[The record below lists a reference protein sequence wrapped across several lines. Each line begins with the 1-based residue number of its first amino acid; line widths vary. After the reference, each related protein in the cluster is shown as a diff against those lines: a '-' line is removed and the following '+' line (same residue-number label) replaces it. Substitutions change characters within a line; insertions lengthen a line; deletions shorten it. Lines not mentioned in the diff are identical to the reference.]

1 MPLSRDE
8 LFALLDRRLSADDPA
23 FAATQDREIWE
34 RCGASRAILVVDLSG
49 FTRLT
54 KKHGILH
61 FLAVYRRAVRLA
73 EPILARGRSIK
84 READN
89 LIYTFESAIDA
100 HRAAHELVV
109 ASAAL
114 DSELEQDGRVLPC
127 IGIGF
132 GRILELADD
141 VFGDEVNLAFK
152 LGEDVAAAR
161 EVLLTE
167 RFVEQL
173 AREGVTIESEA
184 RAVDLGGVDVRYFVC
199 AATKAAIAS

>member
-1 MPLSRDE
+1 
-8 LFALLDRRLSADDPA
+8 
-23 FAATQDREIWE
+23 REIWE
-34 RCGASRAILVVDLSG
+34 QCGASRAILIVDLSG

-61 FLAVYRRAVRLA
+61 FLTVYRRAVRLA

-89 LIYTFESAIDA
+89 LLYSFESAHDA
-100 HRAAHELVV
+100 YLAALELVH

-114 DSELEQDGRVLPC
+114 DATVDHDARVLPC
-127 IGIGF
+127 VGIGF

-152 LGEDVAAAR
+152 LGEDVAVAR
-161 EVLLTE
+161 EILVTE
-167 RFVEQL
+167 GFVEQL
-173 AREGVTIESEA
+173 AKEGVTLESDARDIE
-184 RAVDLGGVDVRYFVC
+184 LGGVPVRYFAC
-199 AATKAAIAS
+199 AATKALIAS